1 MIRRPPRSTRTDTLF
16 PYTTLFRSAHR
27 RAAGIGARRKRAA
40 RRHRQQIAT
49 TIASLVDTGRVLRVD
64 GGGNPRS
71 QLAKLVARR
80 INHFAPR
87 IQQPADRAA
96 TELRGHRLAV
106 VGDIERAT
114 LVSRSEERRVGK
126 ECVRTFRSQWSPEQ

>member
-1 MIRRPPRSTRTDTLF
+1 M
-16 PYTTLFRSAHR
+16 
-27 RAAGIGARRKRAA
+27 GARRKRTA

-87 IQQPADRAA
+87 IQQPADRDA

-106 VGDIERAT
+106 VSDIERAT
-114 LVSRSEERRVGK
+114 LVSIGSGAEGGRLLAEPQRLPASRENRS
-126 ECVRTFRSQWSPEQ
+126 